1 MPWVSEKPPA
11 IIEKSTRSVIPSYH
25 LSPEP
30 QLRIPKWNYST
41 IYQVAE
47 ESWLIQSIV
56 RVITQ
61 EVVRPGWRREPR
73 FRRKCEECGAEF
85 QETVEECPIC
95 GGKTRPPSQAQARLF
110 DRLIQHPNPDHS
122 FGDLIRSIVYHDVIA
137 DDWYVSIL
145 PAKFKD
151 KDGNVV
157 IRPAEIRVEDPRYW
171 RPIADEY
178 GRLGIDEY
186 YCPICYTPDEYYTKP
201 GNCPKCGL
209 PLERTA
215 YVQIVNGEITARSSE
230 NWMIHGSTGRVLP
243 ELHGRP
249 KIIAVWDLIH
259 TIKVMDEYN
268 LDAYSEGKLGG
279 ILNFPGYSQEQI
291 KALQAEIQ
299 ADIKR
304 REVQDV
310 RGLLRTKKTI
320 RTLML
325 GSEQPIQF
333 IRAMPPLEDMQSLDF
348 YMVYIQAVC
357 AVFGVQPLAISFATK
372 SVKSSSVAPYI
383 RLEVQNRT
391 IKEIQRDKEEMFN
404 NFLLPRFGITDWLFK
419 FNPIEQKDELREAQ
433 IRQIDANTLVTLRNA
448 GFDAKFNEY
457 GKLVIPT
464 EPTLSQEE
472 MPAKKRPKG
481 KTPQKPKVS
490 SASER
495 VIAGTT
501 VERWPH
507 GTRGAPE

>member
-1 MPWVSEKPPA
+1 MTEKPPA
-11 IIEKSTRSVIPSYH
+11 IVEKSTRSVIPSYH

-30 QLRIPKWNYST
+30 RLRIPKWNYQT
-41 IYQVAE
+41 IYNVAE

-73 FRRKCEECGAEF
+73 FKRKCTVCGAEF
-85 QETVEECPIC
+85 HETVEECPIC
-95 GGKTRPPSQAQARLF
+95 GSETRPPSQAQARIF
-110 DRLIQHPNPDHS
+110 DRLIQHPNSDYS
-122 FGDLIRSIVYHDVIA
+122 FGDLMRSVVYHDVIA

-145 PAKFKD
+145 PAKMKD
-151 KDGNVV
+151 KDGNLV
-157 IRPAEIRVEDPRYW
+157 IRPAEIRVEDSRYW
-171 RPIADEY
+171 VPIADEY
-178 GRLGIDEY
+178 GRLGKEEY
-186 YCPICYTPDEYYTKP
+186 YCPLCYTPDKYYTKP
-201 GNCPKCGL
+201 GNCPECGL

-215 YVQIVNGEITARSSE
+215 YVQVVNGQITARSSE

-249 KIIAVWDLIH
+249 KLIAVWDLIH

-279 ILNFPGYSQEQI
+279 ILNFPGYNQDQI

-333 IRAMPPLEDMQSLDF
+333 IKAMPSLGEMQSLEF
-348 YMVYIQAVC
+348 YMTYIQSIC
-357 AVFGVQPLAISFATK
+357 SVFGVQTVFLGLPTKATR
-372 SVKSSSVAPYI
+372 SSSVAPYI
-383 RLEVQNRT
+383 KLEVQNRT

-433 IRQIDANTLVTLRNA
+433 IRQIDANTLLTLRSA
-448 GFDAKFNEY
+448 GFDVRFDEY
-457 GKLVIPT
+457 GKLVIPL
-464 EPTLSQEE
+464 EPTLSESE
-472 MPAKKRPKG
+472 LPEKKRPKG
-481 KTPQKPKVS
+481 RAKQKPKVS
-490 SASER
+490 DASER
-495 VIAGTT
+495 VIEGSTT
-501 VERWPH
+501 ERWPH
-507 GTRGAPE
+507 GTRGEPE